1 MSQTNKYIQEQSHPI
16 NPQID
21 LFDVWNGLVEERLTI
36 FIATMLVVL
45 LAGFYAFLG
54 PKTYEAKASFLPPL
68 DKDVVDLNFPN
79 VVDIDGRKLYQKFTE
94 NLSGPNLP
102 YELVKDLKI
111 REVMDKSGQDLAI
124 DALTK
129 TMQVNLP
136 KEAKRKLLTGD
147 SLLTELKV
155 EADRAE
161 EALYIA
167 QKIIATAISLT
178 KNELRDNFLLSI
190 DEKLKVNIKQFNLL
204 DESINQELSAEV
216 ARLKEMDE
224 ESKQKILE
232 SINLLRLKEKQ
243 DREYRIK
250 RLELDYQLAKQ
261 LGITHPI
268 DPLDY
273 KRTTESNKIFDASKG
288 LPSRYWMGTAILSAE
303 IETLKNRNNDDPY
316 IADMP
321 ELKRELKALEV
332 NHRIN
337 TILARTDNLPFSE
350 SLRTLVDERRSL
362 EEAKQK
368 VKDAKFEVAKVVQEP
383 LLPSKPVKPKKMLVL
398 AAAGIL
404 GLMLGVFIALIR
416 RAAKNRKT
424 RMMG

>member
-79 VVDIDGRKLYQKFTE
+79 VVDIDWRKLYQKFTE

-316 IADMP
+316 IADMT

>member
-288 LPSRYWMGTAILSAE
+288 LPSRYWMGTAIL
-303 IETLKNRNNDDPY
+303 LGR
-316 IADMP
+316 
-321 ELKRELKALEV
+321 LF
-332 NHRIN
+332 
-337 TILARTDNLPFSE
+337 LA
-350 SLRTLVDERRSL
+350 
-362 EEAKQK
+362 
-368 VKDAKFEVAKVVQEP
+368 
-383 LLPSKPVKPKKMLVL
+383 
-398 AAAGIL
+398 
-404 GLMLGVFIALIR
+404 
-416 RAAKNRKT
+416 
-424 RMMG
+424 